1 MTVKTPIRT
10 VFDAQNNATG
20 LAEFQSGER
29 VGISHGGT
37 GLASVGTAGQVLAVN
52 ANTNGLEYVDS
63 DTATINDRMQVAN
76 TQALHTNVTA
86 NLNSYIA
93 NTNPRIS
100 NLLTS
105 VSGTNTAIRTL
116 VSDRMQVANT
126 TTLVNTRMQVAN
138 AVSKTSTTGQSM
150 KATLAVDSEG
160 ASSGVNIA
168 NGAISIFTATGNPAY
183 VDFYCE
189 VSNAHRTRVKSA
201 AHSDYSGNIDL
212 TLPTTAGTLGL
223 DADIKD
229 RMQVANTTTLVND
242 RMQVANAQSL
252 HTSVTANLNSYIA
265 NTNPRIASND
275 TDISNLLTSVS
286 GTNTAIRSLVTTES
300 GRVDN
305 VLTSISGT
313 NTAIR
318 TLVSD
323 RMQVANTIAL
333 ANARLGAAATVAL
346 TGDVTASATAFSSNA
361 ASISTTIAS
370 NSVDGSKLTD
380 NITIAKNLVVSG
392 NLTVSGTQTTVNSNE
407 VNIGD
412 AILTLNS
419 DLGSG
424 VAASEDAGIS
434 INRGSD
440 SDVSFIY
447 DESEN
452 RWSLGSQQLV
462 SGDLIPNSDSAEDLG
477 TTSVRWRKLY
487 ADDIDV
493 SNDISVS
500 GDITVS
506 GTINASITGT
516 SDNATA
522 LATARSIGLGG
533 DLSGSANFDGSQ
545 DITINAT
552 IQNNSVA
559 LGTDTTGN
567 YVAALTAGALIDV
580 GAAGEGAS
588 PTVAVDLTELTDGT
602 ADIVGSEDELVYLD
616 NGSQKRKLVSE
627 IKIGQFN
634 TTNQIALGTD
644 TTGNYVQTLAA
655 GNNSIV
661 ITGADAEGST
671 KTVSI
676 GDNIGANTSGKAATA
691 GNADTATALETARNI
706 GGVSFDGSANIN
718 LPGVN
723 TTGNQNTSG
732 SAATLTTA
740 RSIGLGG
747 DLSGSANFDGSG
759 DITIT
764 ATIQNNSVALGTD
777 TTGNY
782 VGTLTAG
789 QSLTTSG
796 AATGEGI
803 AHALSLDA
811 DARHPA
817 ATDVYHGNAH
827 EYIHFD
833 DGNQLLRFYV
843 GNAEDMRLEADG
855 DLHVD
860 GDVVSEST
868 TVSSDEKLKEN
879 IEVVENAVEKI
890 HQLRGVEFN
899 WKKSGRKS
907 AGVIAQDVEKVLPQ
921 AVKEVRSLAEDE
933 DAYLTVKYDSLH
945 ALTIEAIKTMSD
957 EIAALKEEIKILKGE

>member
-10 VFDAQNNATG
+10 VFDLQNNATG

-76 TQALHTNVTA
+76 T
-86 NLNSYIA
+86 
-93 NTNPRIS
+93 
-100 NLLTS
+100 NLL
-105 VSGTNTAIRTL
+105 
-116 VSDRMQVANT
+116 
-126 TTLVNTRMQVAN
+126 VNDRMQVAN
-138 AVSKTSTTGQSM
+138 AVSKTSTTAQSM

-160 ASSGVNIA
+160 ASSGVVIA
-168 NGAISIFTATGNPAY
+168 NGAISIYTATGSPAY

-189 VSNAHRTRVKSA
+189 SSNAHRTRVKSA

-212 TLPTTAGTLGL
+212 TLPVTAGTLGL

-242 RMQVANAQSL
+242 RMQVAN
-252 HTSVTANLNSYIA
+252 
-265 NTNPRIASND
+265 
-275 TDISNLLTSVS
+275 
-286 GTNTAIRSLVTTES
+286 TT
-300 GRVDN
+300 
-305 VLTSISGT
+305 
-313 NTAIR
+313 
-318 TLVSD
+318 TLVND

-380 NITIAKNLVVSG
+380 NITIAENLVVSG

-447 DESEN
+447 DESED

-477 TTSVRWRKLY
+477 TNTVRWRKLF

-493 SNDISVS
+493 GNDISVA
-500 GDITVS
+500 GDVTVS
-506 GTINASITGT
+506 GTINATITGT

-522 LATARSIGLGG
+522 LATARAINLGG

-545 DITINAT
+545 DITI
-552 IQNNSVA
+552 S
-559 LGTDTTGN
+559 
-567 YVAALTAGALIDV
+567 
-580 GAAGEGAS
+580 
-588 PTVAVDLTELTDGT
+588 
-602 ADIVGSEDELVYLD
+602 
-616 NGSQKRKLVSE
+616 
-627 IKIGQFN
+627 
-634 TTNQIALGTD
+634 
-644 TTGNYVQTLAA
+644 
-655 GNNSIV
+655 
-661 ITGADAEGST
+661 
-671 KTVSI
+671 
-676 GDNIGANTSGKAATA
+676 
-691 GNADTATALETARNI
+691 
-706 GGVSFDGSANIN
+706 
-718 LPGVN
+718 
-723 TTGNQNTSG
+723 
-732 SAATLTTA
+732 
-740 RSIGLGG
+740 
-747 DLSGSANFDGSG
+747 
-759 DITIT
+759 

-796 AATGEGI
+796 ASTGEGI

-827 EYIHFD
+827 EYIHAD
-833 DGNQLLRFYV
+833 DGNEALRFYC
-843 GNAEDMRLEADG
+843 GNAEEMRLEADG
-855 DLHVD
+855 DLHVE

-868 TVSSDEKLKEN
+868 TVSDEREKEN
-879 IEVVENAVEKI
+879 IHVVEDALNKI
-890 HQLRGVEFN
+890 HQLRGVEFT
-899 WKKSGRKS
+899 WKKDGRHS

-921 AVKEVRSLAEDE
+921 AVKEIKGITDE
-933 DAYLTVKYDSLH
+933 DYRLSVRYDSLH